1 MALVNFFHGYC
12 FALPTKIRS
21 VRDSIGP
28 WSRHATTYVRRLP
41 IAQSSRPDQAKT
53 SLASFAQPGSALSLR
68 LCVRFKLRFSVRHYS
83 MSSARIF
90 SSIDRVSGTGHSA
103 GVQRFGSRSRFAMED
118 VVSKT
123 DRVLRD
129 WCAKF
134 VVEVYGKYFLDLVNA
149 PSSNAVSL
157 SFTFLLE

>member
-1 MALVNFFHGYC
+1 
-12 FALPTKIRS
+12 
-21 VRDSIGP
+21 
-28 WSRHATTYVRRLP
+28 
-41 IAQSSRPDQAKT
+41 
-53 SLASFAQPGSALSLR
+53 
-68 LCVRFKLRFSVRHYS
+68 

-90 SSIDRVSGTGHSA
+90 SSIDQVSGTGHSA